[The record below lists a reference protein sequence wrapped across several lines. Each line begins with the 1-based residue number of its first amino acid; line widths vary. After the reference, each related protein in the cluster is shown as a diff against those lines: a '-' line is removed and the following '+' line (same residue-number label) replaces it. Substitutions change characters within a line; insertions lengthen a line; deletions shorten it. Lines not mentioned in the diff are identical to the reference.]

1 MGLSISH
8 SLKDAYCVHGPGLV
22 GQWIQ
27 GWKGHPTICYLWT
40 AQEEVLALGSVG
52 TLVINSSNITLGS
65 GDIYVWGIPTVL
77 HLPEHAFKVFSRASA
92 RRR

>member
-27 GWKGHPTICYLWT
+27 GWKGHLTICYPWA
-40 AQEEVLALGSVG
+40 AQEEGPALGFVG
-52 TLVINSSNITLGS
+52 TLIINSGSIMLGS

-77 HLPEHAFKVFSRASA
+77 RLPEHVFKVFPRASA